1 MSKKKNNAPTAFE
14 AGKAITISA
23 KSRQDAADQ
32 LAALRKQAAEA
43 GLIQG
48 QGGFVTY
55 REGIFSAVITF
66 VEQ

>member
-23 KSRQDAADQ
+23 MSRQDAADQ
-32 LAALRKQAAEA
+32 LAVLRKQAAEA
-43 GLIQG
+43 GLTG
-48 QGGFVTY
+48 QGGFIEH
-55 REGIFSAVITF
+55 RESIFSAVITF